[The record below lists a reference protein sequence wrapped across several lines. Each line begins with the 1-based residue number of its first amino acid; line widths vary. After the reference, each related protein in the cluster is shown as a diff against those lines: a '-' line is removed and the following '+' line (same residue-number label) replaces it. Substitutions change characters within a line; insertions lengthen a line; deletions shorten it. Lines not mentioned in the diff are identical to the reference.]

1 MWASCVCG
9 RLAGVRRI
17 SSFPNFTLP
26 TENFP
31 AMSYSKISTV
41 PKCNL
46 ESPRPTCFS
55 TLVGVRRTDRGAR
68 ECERRK
74 ALMSGNPEASVS
86 GARTTMGTSCA
97 EGAAICATEET
108 INAAPATARGGPG
121 RGGVAPVGL
130 LPPRPAPPNPY
141 CSCASWAASPPTA
154 GAAFLPLPL
163 PLFLPFLPFPA
174 PFALPPG
181 VPFSESMMVYSGWPL
196 MVSGA
201 SSE

>member
-1 MWASCVCG
+1 
-9 RLAGVRRI
+9 
-17 SSFPNFTLP
+17 
-26 TENFP
+26 
-31 AMSYSKISTV
+31 MSYSKTSTM
-41 PKCNL
+41 PKRNPELPC
-46 ESPRPTCFS
+46 PTCSS
-55 TLVGVRRTDRGAR
+55 TLVGVRLSDRGAR

-74 ALMSGNPEASVS
+74 ILMSGKPDASV
-86 GARTTMGTSCA
+86 GVARTTIVSSCA

-121 RGGVAPVGL
+121 RGGVAPVEP

-141 CSCASWAASPPTA
+141 CSCASWATSPPMA

-163 PLFLPFLPFPA
+163 PFAPFLPFPA

-181 VPFSESMMVYSGWPL
+181 APFSESMMAYSGWPL
-196 MVSGA
+196 TMSGA